1 MPTRWLFHAS
11 SINPNGRLV
20 VFASGNNRT
29 VAGSHLPTNS
39 SLSASGETIAMI
51 KPDAVTVVSRFDFGP
66 QNQDVSYGVTAL
78 ATTEENLVAANAP
91 EDTLGVTPQPV
102 PRGTPPPASFPNPWT
117 LTAMACSHCLNT
129 PAAAG
134 KPSYTCAGRFSPE
147 GKFVLRQMI
156 RQSPTRTLPH
166 PTFPFHL
173 GRLLASL
180 RPNTPFT
187 MQKSLK
193 IKLSIFMFLQYFI
206 WGSWYV
212 SMGSYLANTLKF
224 EGAQI
229 GLAYGAFA
237 IGAMISPFLVGLIA
251 DRYFASEKIL
261 AVLGIFGGAVLC
273 LLPRFQDFD
282 SFYPVLILY
291 CALYVPTLA
300 LGNSLSMHH
309 LENPKTDFPRVKM
322 LSAVGWIAGLA
333 TLNALDG
340 AESPIQ
346 FYLAGGASIVF
357 GLFSLMMPH
366 TPPMKTGA
374 NVSIG
379 EILGFDALAL
389 LKKPSFA
396 IFIVCMF
403 LICIPLYFYF
413 VNLGIY
419 LTELKWENM
428 LLKTSFAQ
436 LSDVVFFLLLPLF
449 LRRLGYKTTIFVG
462 IACWVLRYF
471 ALSSSVGAGAS
482 QTALIFT
489 AILLHG
495 ACYDFLF
502 IAGQLYVDDEANE
515 RIRGAAQG
523 FIAFIL
529 WGVGA
534 FVGTLLAGKV
544 LAAHKLAA
552 PVNGLSHDWKAIWL
566 APAWGAAAVLV
577 LFLIF
582 FRNPTKAAS

>member
-1 MPTRWLFHAS
+1 M
-11 SINPNGRLV
+11 
-20 VFASGNNRT
+20 
-29 VAGSHLPTNS
+29 
-39 SLSASGETIAMI
+39 
-51 KPDAVTVVSRFDFGP
+51 
-66 QNQDVSYGVTAL
+66 
-78 ATTEENLVAANAP
+78 
-91 EDTLGVTPQPV
+91 
-102 PRGTPPPASFPNPWT
+102 
-117 LTAMACSHCLNT
+117 
-129 PAAAG
+129 
-134 KPSYTCAGRFSPE
+134 
-147 GKFVLRQMI
+147 
-156 RQSPTRTLPH
+156 QS
-166 PTFPFHL
+166 
-173 GRLLASL
+173 
-180 RPNTPFT
+180 
-187 MQKSLK
+187 QLK
-193 IKLSIFMFLQYFI
+193 LKLSVFMFLQYFI

-212 SMGSYLANTLKF
+212 SMGAYLANTLKF

-251 DRYFASEKIL
+251 DRFFASEKLL
-261 AVLGIFGGAVLC
+261 AVLGILGGVTLFVLPQFKDFG
-273 LLPRFQDFD
+273 
-282 SFYPVLILY
+282 SFYPALIFY

-300 LGNSLSMHH
+300 LGNSLSLHH
-309 LENPKTDFPRVKM
+309 LENPKVDFPRVKM
-322 LSAVGWIAGLA
+322 LSAFGWIAGLV
-333 TLNALDG
+333 TLNMVKG

-346 FYLAGGASIVF
+346 FYIAGGASVIF
-357 GLFSLMMPH
+357 GIFSLVLPH

-379 EILGFDALAL
+379 EILGLDALAL

-428 LLKTSFAQ
+428 LVKTSLAQ
-436 LSDVVFFLLLPLF
+436 VSDVVFFLLLPFF
-449 LRRLGYKTTIFVG
+449 LKRFGYKVTIFMG
-462 IACWVLRYF
+462 IACWVARYF
-471 ALSSSVGAGAS
+471 ALSGSVGAGAS
-482 QTALIFT
+482 QAALIFT

-515 RIRGAAQG
+515 RTRGAAQG

-544 LAAHKLAA
+544 LAKHALAT
-552 PVNGLSHDWKAIWL
+552 PVNGLSHDWEAIWQT
-566 APAWGAAAVLV
+566 PAWGSVGVLV

-582 FRNPTKAAS
+582 FREPKKSAAS